1 MSWIRVSRQSR
12 CPICNSDTW
21 CTISE
26 DGAVVICMR
35 VANDSPKQFK
45 TGETGYL
52 HRLTDAPKK
61 FIPFRKLE
69 EPKPLI
75 NAESMMKAWAAKTRP
90 EWLWQLAEELG
101 VKGSA
106 LMELRVAWAAEH
118 SAFAWPMRSG
128 WGEFVGIRLR
138 NGRGEKWAVRGS
150 KQGIFLPFCIPQKTA
165 YLTEGPTDTAAVL
178 SLGLF
183 AIGRPSC
190 SGGMPDIITALRKT
204 GAREAVIISDNDDP
218 GLNGADMLSRHL
230 EIPCCII
237 TMPGKDVREFVND
250 GGTVEVLENLV
261 KQTRWICQK

>member
-1 MSWIRVSRQSR
+1 MSWIRVTRHSR

-21 CTISE
+21 CEVSD
-26 DGAVVICMR
+26 DGAVALCMR
-35 VANDSPKQFK
+35 VASDHPKQFK
-45 TGETGYL
+45 TGELGYI

-61 FIPFRKLE
+61 FVPFRKLE

-75 NAESMMKAWAAKTRP
+75 NAEAMMKAWSTRTRP

-106 LMELRVAWAAEH
+106 LMELRAAWAGEH
-118 SAFAWPMRSG
+118 AAWAFPMRNG
-128 WGEFVGIRLR
+128 WGAYVGIRLR
-138 NGRGEKWAVRGS
+138 NAEGRKWAVTGS
-150 KQGIFLPFCIPQKTA
+150 KQGLFLPFCIPQNTA
-165 YLTEGPTDTAAVL
+165 WICEGPTDTAAVL
-178 SLGLF
+178 SLGLY

-237 TMPGKDVREFVND
+237 TMPGKDVRQFVND
-250 GGTVEVLENLV
+250 GGTAEVLLNLV
-261 KQTRWICQK
+261 KQTRFLCPK